1 MFSSSDVCETVE
13 TRLRNMGFDIPEED
27 GILDIL
33 DALAEVNFVKKSIKT
48 IGMKYVVVVVSIGTE
63 WDYEVHEIDEKP
75 FKTLEK
81 LVDDGNWNTAYKLLE
96 DQGKKFS
103 IHNLEEFNGCDA
115 LFEHISG
122 TIYDDS

>member
-48 IGMKYVVVVVSIGTE
+48 I
-63 WDYEVHEIDEKP
+63 H
-75 FKTLEK
+75 
-81 LVDDGNWNTAYKLLE
+81 LL
-96 DQGKKFS
+96 QNFQ
-103 IHNLEEFNGCDA
+103 ILHL
-115 LFEHISG
+115 
-122 TIYDDS
+122 